1 LCAVNELAER
11 TQRADDALP
20 EGSSARDRVRTY
32 LDFITER
39 SPGWVT
45 YQALAGHDPGEEA
58 ARVRRQARKAAVAAL
73 AEVVGDSRGHRDDFT
88 LWGYLGFLDDAC
100 LRWVHADCPG
110 IQRHSLIDAT
120 LVGMK
125 GALGDWTTRNNSNLY
140 HSLKLE
146 PPPNL
151 FSTRSRAC
159 VEPCITELSISL
171 TVASATSSSS
181 APLTLSDH
189 ELVFC
194 TYSFRLSF
202 ICT

>member
-1 LCAVNELAER
+1 MCAVNELAER

-73 AEVVGDSRGHRDDFT
+73 AEVVGDSRGHRDDFA

-100 LRWVHADCPG
+100 LRSAHAGCPDT
-110 IQRHSLIDAT
+110 QRHILIDAPP
-120 LVGMK
+120 
-125 GALGDWTTRNNSNLY
+125 WT
-140 HSLKLE
+140 
-146 PPPNL
+146 
-151 FSTRSRAC
+151 A
-159 VEPCITELSISL
+159 
-171 TVASATSSSS
+171 
-181 APLTLSDH
+181 
-189 ELVFC
+189 
-194 TYSFRLSF
+194 
-202 ICT
+202 